1 MVIYSW
7 IYSAPTFRYYF
18 SQIVTLSTIYYNAK
32 PGNTF
37 TV

>member
-7 IYSAPTFRYYF
+7 IYSAATFRYYF
-18 SQIVTLSTIYYNAK
+18 SQSVTIIAIYYNAN